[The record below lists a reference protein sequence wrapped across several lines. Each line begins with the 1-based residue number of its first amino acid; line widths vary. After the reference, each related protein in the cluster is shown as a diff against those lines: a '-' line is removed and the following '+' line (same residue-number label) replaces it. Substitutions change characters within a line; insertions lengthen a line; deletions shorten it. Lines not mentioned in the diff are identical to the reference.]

1 MVMAAMNSI
10 GLKILLAI
18 LFLIAVVFYDIT
30 MPIVNEIIK
39 LKVSFFGFFLEP
51 ILQAVFNVSLRQA
64 QVISAWIYLSI
75 AILIFWYFLLKAFF
89 AVRVVFRSACAAWL
103 RFGIWYKIG
112 LLLLALLLIVVVGKS
127 VLIFL

>member
-1 MVMAAMNSI
+1 MAAIKSI
-10 GLKILLAI
+10 GFEFLLAL
-18 LFLIAVVFYDIT
+18 LFLIAVVFYDIS

-64 QVISAWIYLSI
+64 QIISAWIYLLI
-75 AILIFWYFLLKAFF
+75 AIFIFWYFLLKAFF
-89 AVRVVFRSACAAWL
+89 SVRVVFNSVHRLWL
-103 RFGIWYKIG
+103 RLGVWYKVG
-112 LLLLALLLIVVVGKS
+112 FSLLALLLILVVGKI